1 LQVITNK
8 ELNSS
13 LLEFLEGL
21 NYFYPATKPLY
32 QLLYDKGFRSIEV
45 NDLQRFTIVNE
56 NQIRF
61 KPAKN
66 NNYRTFL
73 ISDFPADFIAAI
85 RNKSPKYI
93 SISCN
98 TMRYTFNNLYKY
110 RKVFSGDKEISL
122 HLFRYNFCRKL
133 LDSGE
138 SREQIGARLGEIDL
152 SNLDSYLFGDIYRL

>member
-1 LQVITNK
+1 MQIITNQ
-8 ELNSS
+8 ELNST

-21 NYFYPATKPLY
+21 DYYYPATKPLF
-32 QLLYDKGFRSIEV
+32 QLLYNKGFRSIEV

-66 NNYRTFL
+66 NNYRSFL
-73 ISDFPADFIAAI
+73 ISDFPSDFIAAI
-85 RNKSPKYI
+85 RNHSPKYI

-110 RKVFSGDKEISL
+110 RKVFSGNKEISL

-133 LDSGE
+133 YDSGV
-138 SREQIGARLGEIDL
+138 SCEQIGARLGEIDL
-152 SNLDSYLFGDIYRL
+152 SNLDSYLFTDIYRL

>member
-1 LQVITNK
+1 MQAITNQ

-66 NNYRTFL
+66 NRYRTFL
-73 ISDFPADFIAAI
+73 ISDFPSDFIAAI
-85 RNKSPKYI
+85 RNHSPKYI

-138 SREQIGARLGEIDL
+138 TIEQIAGKLGEIDL
-152 SNLDSYLFGDIYRL
+152 SNLDSYLYADIYRY

>member
-1 LQVITNK
+1 VQVITNK
-8 ELNSS
+8 ELNST

-21 NYFYPATKPLY
+21 DYFYPATKPLY

-66 NNYRTFL
+66 NHYRTFL
-73 ISDFPADFIAAI
+73 IEEFHADFIEAI
-85 RNKSPKYI
+85 RNKSPKYL

-110 RKVFSGDKEISL
+110 RKVFSGNKEISL

>member
-1 LQVITNK
+1 MQIITNK
-8 ELNSS
+8 ELNST

-21 NYFYPATKPLY
+21 DYFYPATKPLF

-45 NDLQRFTIVNE
+45 NDLQRFIIVSE
-56 NQIRF
+56 TEIRF
-61 KPAKN
+61 KLAKN

-73 ISDFPADFIAAI
+73 ISDFPSDFIAAI

-110 RKVFSGDKEISL
+110 RKIFSGNKEISL

-138 SREQIGARLGEIDL
+138 TREQISVKLGEIDL
-152 SNLDSYLFGDIYRL
+152 SNLDSYLFADIYRL

>member
-1 LQVITNK
+1 MQVITNK

-13 LLEFLEGL
+13 LLKFLEGL
-21 NYFYPATKPLY
+21 DYFYPATKPLF

-45 NDLQRFTIVNE
+45 NDLQRFTIVSE
-56 NQIRF
+56 TELRF

-66 NNYRTFL
+66 NRYRTFL
-73 ISDFPADFIAAI
+73 IEEFPADFIEAI
-85 RNKSPKYI
+85 RNKSPKYL

-110 RKVFSGDKEISL
+110 RKVFSGDKAISL

-138 SREQIGARLGEIDL
+138 TNEQIAEKLGEIDL
-152 SNLDSYLFGDIYRL
+152 SNLDSYLYADIYRI

>member
-1 LQVITNK
+1 MQVITNK

-13 LLEFLEGL
+13 LLEFLGGL
-21 NYFYPATKPLY
+21 DYYYPATKTIF

-73 ISDFPADFIAAI
+73 ISDFPSDFIAAI
-85 RNKSPKYI
+85 RNHSPKYI

-138 SREQIGARLGEIDL
+138 TREQISEKLGEIDL
-152 SNLDSYLFGDIYRL
+152 SNLDSYLHADIYRY

>member
-1 LQVITNK
+1 MQVITNQ
-8 ELNSS
+8 ELNST

-21 NYFYPATKPLY
+21 SYYYPATKTIF

-45 NDLQRFTIVNE
+45 NDLQRFTIVSE
-56 NQIRF
+56 TELRF

-73 ISDFPADFIAAI
+73 ISDFPSDFIAAI
-85 RNKSPKYI
+85 RNHSPKYI

-110 RKVFSGDKEISL
+110 RKVFSGNKEISL

-133 LDSGE
+133 YDSGA
-138 SREQIGARLGEIDL
+138 SCEQIGARLGEIDL
-152 SNLDSYLFGDIYRL
+152 SNLDSYLFADIYRL

>member
-1 LQVITNK
+1 MQVITNQ
-8 ELNSS
+8 ELNST

-21 NYFYPATKPLY
+21 DYYYPATKPLY
-32 QLLYDKGFRSIEV
+32 QLLYNKGFRSIEV

-73 ISDFPADFIAAI
+73 ISDFPSDFIAAI
-85 RNKSPKYI
+85 RNHSPKYI

-133 LDSGE
+133 YDSGE
-138 SREQIGARLGEIDL
+138 SSEQIGARLGEIDL
-152 SNLDSYLFGDIYRL
+152 SNLDSYLFADIYRL

>member
-1 LQVITNK
+1 MQIITNQ

-13 LLEFLEGL
+13 LLKFLEGL
-21 NYFYPATKPLY
+21 DYYYPATKPLF

-45 NDLQRFTIVNE
+45 NDLQRFTIVSE
-56 NQIRF
+56 TELRF

-66 NNYRTFL
+66 NRYRTFL
-73 ISDFPADFIAAI
+73 ISDFPSDFIAAI
-85 RNKSPKYI
+85 RNHSTKYI

-133 LDSGE
+133 LDLGE
-138 SREQIGARLGEIDL
+138 TNEQIAEKLGEIDL
-152 SNLDSYLFGDIYRL
+152 SNLDSYLYADIYRF

>member
-1 LQVITNK
+1 MQAITNQ

-21 NYFYPATKPLY
+21 NRYYPATKPLY
-32 QLLYDKGFRSIEV
+32 QLLYNKGFRSVEV
-45 NDLQRFTIVNE
+45 NDLQRFTIVSE
-56 NQIRF
+56 TELRF

-73 ISDFPADFIAAI
+73 ISDFPSDFIAAI
-85 RNKSPKYI
+85 RNHSPKYI

-138 SREQIGARLGEIDL
+138 TREQISEKLGEIDL
-152 SNLDSYLFGDIYRL
+152 SNLDSYLHADIYRY

>member
-1 LQVITNK
+1 VQVITNQ

-21 NYFYPATKPLY
+21 NRYYPATKPLF

-45 NDLQRFTIVNE
+45 NDLQRFTIGNE
-56 NQIRF
+56 TELRF

-73 ISDFPADFIAAI
+73 ISDFPSDFIAAI
-85 RNKSPKYI
+85 RNHSPKYI

-110 RKVFSGDKEISL
+110 RKVFSGNKEISL

-133 LDSGE
+133 YDSGE
-138 SREQIGARLGEIDL
+138 SCEQIGARLGEIDL
-152 SNLDSYLFGDIYRL
+152 SNLDSYLFADIYRL

>member
-1 LQVITNK
+1 VQVITNQ

-21 NYFYPATKPLY
+21 NRYYPVTKPLY
-32 QLLYDKGFRSIEV
+32 QLLYNKGFRCIEV

-56 NQIRF
+56 TQIRF

-66 NNYRTFL
+66 NHYRTFL
-73 ISDFPADFIAAI
+73 IEEFPADFIEAI
-85 RNKSPKYI
+85 RKNSPKYL

-110 RKVFSGDKEISL
+110 RKVFSGNKEISL

-133 LDSGE
+133 YDSGE
-138 SREQIGARLGEIDL
+138 SCEQIGARLGEIDL
-152 SNLDSYLFGDIYRL
+152 SNLDSYLFADIYRL

>member
-1 LQVITNK
+1 VQVITNQ

-13 LLEFLEGL
+13 LLKFLEGL
-21 NYFYPATKPLY
+21 DYYYPVTKPLF
-32 QLLYDKGFRSIEV
+32 QLLYNKGFRSIEV
-45 NDLQRFTIVNE
+45 NDLQRFTIVSE
-56 NQIRF
+56 TELRF

-73 ISDFPADFIAAI
+73 ISDFPSDFIVAI

-110 RKVFSGDKEISL
+110 RKVFSGNKEISL

-133 LDSGE
+133 YDSGE
-138 SREQIGARLGEIDL
+138 SCEQIGARLGEIDL
-152 SNLDSYLFGDIYRL
+152 SNLDSYLFADIYRL

>member
-1 LQVITNK
+1 MQIITNQ

-13 LLEFLEGL
+13 LLKFLEGL
-21 NYFYPATKPLY
+21 SYYYPATKTIF

-73 ISDFPADFIAAI
+73 ISDFPSDFIAAI
-85 RNKSPKYI
+85 RNHSPKYI

-110 RKVFSGDKEISL
+110 RKVFSGNKEISL

-133 LDSGE
+133 YDSGE
-138 SREQIGARLGEIDL
+138 TNEQIAEKLGEIDL
-152 SNLDSYLFGDIYRL
+152 SNLDSYLFADIYRL

>member
-1 LQVITNK
+1 MQVITNK

-13 LLEFLEGL
+13 LLKFLEGL
-21 NYFYPATKPLY
+21 DYYYPVTKPLF
-32 QLLYDKGFRSIEV
+32 QLLYNKGFRSIEV

-66 NNYRTFL
+66 NHYRTFL
-73 ISDFPADFIAAI
+73 IEDFPSDFIAAI
-85 RNKSPKYI
+85 RNHSPKYI

-110 RKVFSGDKEISL
+110 RKVFSGDKAISL

-133 LDSGE
+133 FDSGE
-138 SREQIGARLGEIDL
+138 TNEQISEKLGEIDL
-152 SNLDSYLFGDIYRL
+152 SNLDSYLFADIYRL

>member
-1 LQVITNK
+1 MQVITNQ

-21 NYFYPATKPLY
+21 NYYYPVTKPLF

-45 NDLQRFTIVNE
+45 NDLQRFTIVSE
-56 NQIRF
+56 TELRF

-85 RNKSPKYI
+85 QNNSPKYL

-98 TMRYTFNNLYKY
+98 TMRYTFNNLYKF
-110 RKVFSGDKEISL
+110 RKVFSGGKEISL

-133 LDSGE
+133 LDLGE
-138 SREQIGARLGEIDL
+138 TREQIAVKLGEIDL
-152 SNLDSYLFGDIYRL
+152 SNLDSYLFADIYRI

>member
-1 LQVITNK
+1 MQIIINK
-8 ELNSS
+8 ELNLS

-21 NYFYPATKPLY
+21 DYYYPATKPLF
-32 QLLYDKGFRSIEV
+32 QLLYNKGFRSIEV
-45 NDLQRFTIVNE
+45 NDLQRFTIVSE
-56 NQIRF
+56 TELRF

-66 NNYRTFL
+66 NRYRTFL
-73 ISDFPADFIAAI
+73 VSDFPADFIEAI
-85 RNKSPKYI
+85 RKNSPKYL

-110 RKVFSGDKEISL
+110 HKVFSGNKEISL

-138 SREQIGARLGEIDL
+138 TNEQIAEKLGEIDL
-152 SNLDSYLFGDIYRL
+152 SNLDSYLFADVYRL

>member
-1 LQVITNK
+1 LKVITNQ
-8 ELNSS
+8 ELNST

-21 NYFYPATKPLY
+21 SYYYPATKTIF

-66 NNYRTFL
+66 NRYRTFL
-73 ISDFPADFIAAI
+73 VSDFPADFIAAI
-85 RNKSPKYI
+85 RNNSSKYI

-110 RKVFSGDKEISL
+110 RKVFSGNKEISL

-138 SREQIGARLGEIDL
+138 TIEQIAEKLGEIDL
-152 SNLDSYLFGDIYRL
+152 SNLDSYLYADIYRY

>member
-1 LQVITNK
+1 MQIITNQ

-21 NYFYPATKPLY
+21 NRFYPATKPLF
-32 QLLYDKGFRSIEV
+32 QLLYNKGFRSIEV

-66 NNYRTFL
+66 NHYRTFL
-73 ISDFPADFIAAI
+73 ISDFPSDFIAAI
-85 RNKSPKYI
+85 RNNSPKYI

-133 LDSGE
+133 YDSGE
-138 SREQIGARLGEIDL
+138 SCEQIGMRLGEIDL
-152 SNLDSYLFGDIYRL
+152 SNLDSYLFADIYRL

>member
-1 LQVITNK
+1 MQAITNQ

-21 NYFYPATKPLY
+21 NYFYPATKPLF
-32 QLLYDKGFRSIEV
+32 QLLYNKGFRSIEV
-45 NDLQRFTIVNE
+45 NDLQRFTIVSE
-56 NQIRF
+56 TEIRF

-66 NNYRTFL
+66 NRYRTFL
-73 ISDFPADFIAAI
+73 ISDFPSDFIAAI
-85 RNKSPKYI
+85 RNHSPKYI

-138 SREQIGARLGEIDL
+138 TYVQIAEKLVEIDL
-152 SNLDSYLFGDIYRL
+152 SNLDSYLYADIYRY

>member
-1 LQVITNK
+1 MQVITNK
-8 ELNSS
+8 ELNST

-21 NYFYPATKPLY
+21 DYFYPATKPLY

-66 NNYRTFL
+66 NHYRTFL
-73 ISDFPADFIAAI
+73 IEDFPLDFIAAI
-85 RNKSPKYI
+85 RNHSPKYI

-110 RKVFSGDKEISL
+110 RKVFSGDKAISL
-122 HLFRYNFCRKL
+122 YLFRYNFCRKL
-133 LDSGE
+133 YDSGV

-152 SNLDSYLFGDIYRL
+152 SNLDSYLFADIYRL

>member
-1 LQVITNK
+1 MQAITNQ

-21 NYFYPATKPLY
+21 NYFYPATKPLF
-32 QLLYDKGFRSIEV
+32 QLLYNKGFRSIEV
-45 NDLQRFTIVNE
+45 NDLQRFTIVSE
-56 NQIRF
+56 TEIRF

-66 NNYRTFL
+66 NRYRTFL
-73 ISDFPADFIAAI
+73 ISDFPSDFIAAI
-85 RNKSPKYI
+85 RNHSPKYI

-138 SREQIGARLGEIDL
+138 TIEQIAGKLGEIDL
-152 SNLDSYLFGDIYRL
+152 SNLDSYLYADIYRY

>member
-1 LQVITNK
+1 MQVITNR
-8 ELNSS
+8 ELNST

-21 NYFYPATKPLY
+21 DYFYPATKPLF

-45 NDLQRFTIVNE
+45 NDLQRFTIDNE

-73 ISDFPADFIAAI
+73 ISDFPSDFIAAI
-85 RNKSPKYI
+85 RNHSPKYI

-110 RKVFSGDKEISL
+110 RKVFSGNKEISL

-133 LDSGE
+133 LDSG
-138 SREQIGARLGEIDL
+138 STREQISEKLGEIDL
-152 SNLDSYLFGDIYRL
+152 SNLDSYLFADIYRL

>member
-1 LQVITNK
+1 MQVITNK
-8 ELNSS
+8 ELNST

-21 NYFYPATKPLY
+21 DYFYPATKPLY

-45 NDLQRFTIVNE
+45 NDLQRFTIVSE
-56 NQIRF
+56 TELRF

-66 NNYRTFL
+66 NHYRTFL
-73 ISDFPADFIAAI
+73 IEEFPADFIEAI
-85 RNKSPKYI
+85 RKNSPKYL

-110 RKVFSGDKEISL
+110 RKIFSGNKEISL

-133 LDSGE
+133 LDSG
-138 SREQIGARLGEIDL
+138 STREQISVKLGEIDL
-152 SNLDSYLFGDIYRL
+152 SNLDSYLFADIYRL

>member
-1 LQVITNK
+1 MQVITNQ
-8 ELNSS
+8 ELNST

-21 NYFYPATKPLY
+21 DYYYPATKPLY
-32 QLLYDKGFRSIEV
+32 QLLYNKGFRSIEV

-73 ISDFPADFIAAI
+73 ISDFPSDFIAAI
-85 RNKSPKYI
+85 RNKSLKYI

-133 LDSGE
+133 YDSGE
-138 SREQIGARLGEIDL
+138 SSEQIGARLGEIDL
-152 SNLDSYLFGDIYRL
+152 SNLDSYLFADIYRL

>member
-1 LQVITNK
+1 MQIITNQ

-13 LLEFLEGL
+13 LLKFLEGL
-21 NYFYPATKPLY
+21 DYYYPVTKPLF
-32 QLLYDKGFRSIEV
+32 QLLYNKGFRSIEV

-73 ISDFPADFIAAI
+73 ISDFPSDFIAAI
-85 RNKSPKYI
+85 RNHSPKYI

-133 LDSGE
+133 FDSGE
-138 SREQIGARLGEIDL
+138 TNEQIAEKLGEIDL
-152 SNLDSYLFGDIYRL
+152 SNLDSYLYADIYRF

>member
-1 LQVITNK
+1 MQIITNQ

-13 LLEFLEGL
+13 LLKFLEGL
-21 NYFYPATKPLY
+21 NNYYPATKTIF

-56 NQIRF
+56 TQIRF

-66 NNYRTFL
+66 NHYRTFL
-73 ISDFPADFIAAI
+73 IEEFPADFIAAI
-85 RNKSPKYI
+85 QNNSPKYI

-110 RKVFSGDKEISL
+110 RKIFSGNKEISL

-138 SREQIGARLGEIDL
+138 TREQISEKLGEIDI
-152 SNLDSYLFGDIYRL
+152 SNLDSYLYADIYRI

>member
-1 LQVITNK
+1 MQVITNK
-8 ELNSS
+8 ELNST

-21 NYFYPATKPLY
+21 DYFYPATKPLF

-45 NDLQRFTIVNE
+45 NDLQRFTIVSE
-56 NQIRF
+56 TELRF

-66 NNYRTFL
+66 NHYRTFL
-73 ISDFPADFIAAI
+73 IEEFPADFIEAI
-85 RNKSPKYI
+85 RNKSPKYL

-133 LDSGE
+133 YDSGV
-138 SREQIGARLGEIDL
+138 SCEQIGARLGEIDL
-152 SNLDSYLFGDIYRL
+152 SNLDSYLFADIYRL

>member
-1 LQVITNK
+1 MQVITNK
-8 ELNSS
+8 ELNST

-21 NYFYPATKPLY
+21 DYFYPATKPLY
-32 QLLYDKGFRSIEV
+32 QLLYNKGFRSIEV

-73 ISDFPADFIAAI
+73 ISDFPSDFIVAI

-110 RKVFSGDKEISL
+110 RKVFSGNKEISL

-133 LDSGE
+133 YDSGE
-138 SREQIGARLGEIDL
+138 SCEQIGARLGEIDL
-152 SNLDSYLFGDIYRL
+152 SNLDSYLFADIYRL

>member
-1 LQVITNK
+1 MQVITNR
-8 ELNSS
+8 ELNST

-21 NYFYPATKPLY
+21 SYYYPATKTIF

-66 NNYRTFL
+66 NRYRTFL
-73 ISDFPADFIAAI
+73 VSDFPSDFIAAI
-85 RNKSPKYI
+85 RNHSPKYI

-138 SREQIGARLGEIDL
+138 TIEQIAGKLGEIDL
-152 SNLDSYLFGDIYRL
+152 SNLDSYLFADIYRL

>member
-1 LQVITNK
+1 MQVITNQ

-21 NYFYPATKPLY
+21 SYYYPATKTIF
-32 QLLYDKGFRSIEV
+32 QLLYDKGFRSVEV
-45 NDLQRFTIVNE
+45 NDLQRFTIVSE
-56 NQIRF
+56 TELRF

-66 NNYRTFL
+66 NRYRTFL
-73 ISDFPADFIAAI
+73 VSDFPSDFIAAI
-85 RNKSPKYI
+85 RNHSPKYI

-138 SREQIGARLGEIDL
+138 TIEQIAGKLGEIDL
-152 SNLDSYLFGDIYRL
+152 SNLDSYLYADIYRY

>member
-1 LQVITNK
+1 MQVITNQ

-21 NYFYPATKPLY
+21 NRFYPATKPLF
-32 QLLYDKGFRSIEV
+32 QLLYNKGFRSIEV

-66 NNYRTFL
+66 NHYRTFL
-73 ISDFPADFIAAI
+73 ISDFPSDFIAAI
-85 RNKSPKYI
+85 RNNSPKYI

-110 RKVFSGDKEISL
+110 RKVFSGDKGISL

-133 LDSGE
+133 YDSGE
-138 SREQIGARLGEIDL
+138 SCEQIGMRLGEIDL
-152 SNLDSYLFGDIYRL
+152 SNLDSYLFADIYRH

>member
-8 ELNSS
+8 ELNST

-21 NYFYPATKPLY
+21 DYFYPATKPLY

-56 NQIRF
+56 TQIRF

-66 NNYRTFL
+66 NHYRTFL
-73 ISDFPADFIAAI
+73 IEDFPADFIAAI
-85 RNKSPKYI
+85 RNNSPKFI

-133 LDSGE
+133 YDSGE
-138 SREQIGARLGEIDL
+138 SCEQIGARLGEIDL
-152 SNLDSYLFGDIYRL
+152 SNLDNYLFADIYRL

>member
-1 LQVITNK
+1 MQVITNR
-8 ELNSS
+8 ELNST

-21 NYFYPATKPLY
+21 SYYYPATKTIF

-45 NDLQRFTIVNE
+45 NDLQRFTIDNE

-73 ISDFPADFIAAI
+73 ISDFPSDFIAAI
-85 RNKSPKYI
+85 RNKSSKYI

-110 RKVFSGDKEISL
+110 RKVFSGNKEISL

-138 SREQIGARLGEIDL
+138 TREQIAVKLGEIDL
-152 SNLDSYLFGDIYRL
+152 SNLDSYLFADIYRL

>member
-1 LQVITNK
+1 MQVITNK

-13 LLEFLEGL
+13 LLEFLGGL
-21 NYFYPATKPLY
+21 DYYYPATKTIF

-73 ISDFPADFIAAI
+73 ISDFPSDFIAAI
-85 RNKSPKYI
+85 RNHSPKYI

-138 SREQIGARLGEIDL
+138 TREQISEKLGEIDL
-152 SNLDSYLFGDIYRL
+152 SNLDSYLFADIYRL

>member
-1 LQVITNK
+1 MKLITNQ
-8 ELNSS
+8 ELNST

-21 NYFYPATKPLY
+21 DYYYPATKPLY
-32 QLLYDKGFRSIEV
+32 QLLYNKGFRSIEV

-73 ISDFPADFIAAI
+73 ISDFPSDFIAAI
-85 RNKSPKYI
+85 RNHSPKYI

-133 LDSGE
+133 YDSGA
-138 SREQIGARLGEIDL
+138 SCEQIGARLGEIDL
-152 SNLDSYLFGDIYRL
+152 SNLDSYLFADIYRL